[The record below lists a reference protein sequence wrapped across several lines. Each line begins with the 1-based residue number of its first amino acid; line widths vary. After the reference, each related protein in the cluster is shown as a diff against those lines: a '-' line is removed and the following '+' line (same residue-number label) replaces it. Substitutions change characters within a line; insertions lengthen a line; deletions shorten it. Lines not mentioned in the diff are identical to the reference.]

1 MIAKLASIS
10 YCKNA
15 LVYCEKGGE
24 LLTTNKSLGNAKQI
38 YDQMQLNNSSNDKC
52 INHTFHVKIRIAP
65 EDKGKLNS
73 QDWIDI
79 SSSYAKKI
87 GFNNNPFAVYIHK
100 EATED
105 EHIHIVSSRIKSNN
119 TSVSDSFTHYK
130 NMDWCREIERKYK
143 LRQVAR
149 VLEAYKAN
157 ELFKSNDSRNQVLLE
172 KVKSAIGQSDN
183 LQDLEFH
190 LKNLKVKVKIG
201 RGISF
206 KYDGVVTKGSKLG
219 REFSLSGIKKQLSY
233 KGQALLSKQPQNKI
247 GYKIKF

>member
-100 EATED
+100 EATDD
-105 EHIHIVSSRIKSNN
+105 EHIHIVGSRIKSDN
-119 TSVSDSFTHYK
+119 TAVSDSFTHYK
-130 NMDWCREIERKYK
+130 NMDWCREIEKKYK
-143 LRQVAR
+143 LRKVAR
-149 VLEAYKAN
+149 VLEAYKAKKLFEN
-157 ELFKSNDSRNQVLLE
+157 EDLRTDALRKIVI
-172 KVKSAIGQSDN
+172 KAINQSDN
-183 LQDLEFH
+183 MADFKFH
-190 LKNLKVKVKIG
+190 LKNSKVDVKIG

-206 KYDGVVTKGSKLG
+206 KYDKVVIKGSKLG
-219 REFSLSGIKKQLSY
+219 RAFSLSGIKKQISY
-233 KGQALLSKQPQNKI
+233 EQQKIRVNTIDKSKNKSF
-247 GYKIKF
+247 KI